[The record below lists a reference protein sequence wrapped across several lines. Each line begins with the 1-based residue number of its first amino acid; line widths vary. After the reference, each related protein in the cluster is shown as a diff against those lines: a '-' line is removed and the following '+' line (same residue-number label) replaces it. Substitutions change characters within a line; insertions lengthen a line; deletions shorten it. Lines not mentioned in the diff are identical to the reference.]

1 MNTVCTQYQV
11 YHATKVPK
19 YTLSCVSSWVVTATA
34 ISQALII
41 HSLLI
46 TRNQLFYFLL
56 FLFYI
61 NTRTHKYNYSNHNHN
76 CISTFPALYL
86 SFYSSNSTSYT
97 TGKGDTMEANNA
109 PAGGN
114 TPEQRDHNDP
124 QEAEEQRELNPARR
138 PQRLYLRRERAAM
151 PKAKILLQSTPWIYL
166 NETDQE
172 TIVKAIRSE
181 LNFVL

>member
-1 MNTVCTQYQV
+1 
-11 YHATKVPK
+11 
-19 YTLSCVSSWVVTATA
+19 
-34 ISQALII
+34 
-41 HSLLI
+41 
-46 TRNQLFYFLL
+46 
-56 FLFYI
+56 
-61 NTRTHKYNYSNHNHN
+61 
-76 CISTFPALYL
+76 
-86 SFYSSNSTSYT
+86 
-97 TGKGDTMEANNA
+97 MEANNA

-181 LNFVL
+181 LNFVLNRDMDNYPRGAQMDYEKLVMDTVCKVFSEHLHMFKFDGEDEPLVCELFNLGTE

>member
-1 MNTVCTQYQV
+1 
-11 YHATKVPK
+11 
-19 YTLSCVSSWVVTATA
+19 
-34 ISQALII
+34 
-41 HSLLI
+41 
-46 TRNQLFYFLL
+46 
-56 FLFYI
+56 
-61 NTRTHKYNYSNHNHN
+61 
-76 CISTFPALYL
+76 
-86 SFYSSNSTSYT
+86 
-97 TGKGDTMEANNA
+97 MEANNA